1 MKMGFGFYSNEFFI
15 LISILKN
22 NSNKVINKNKIDF
35 SFFDLGSKPNLRVIL
50 MSFSSIYF

>member
-1 MKMGFGFYSNEFFI
+1 MRMGFGFYSNEFFI